1 MYVVVVVRLNDMS
14 VQLQCRCYKEYLK
27 WLQAYIHIYASI
39 ATNCIQSTR
48 LVQSEMKSVVK
59 EDIITW
65 SDRVSSAYGLNLPG
79 QQNSRLSLIISTV
92 YPTFVWWRSLAEQ

>member
-39 ATNCIQSTR
+39 ATNCIQNTR
-48 LVQSEMKSVVK
+48 LVQTVLKGKSEMKSVVK

-65 SDRVSSAYGLNLPG
+65 SDRISSA
-79 QQNSRLSLIISTV
+79 
-92 YPTFVWWRSLAEQ
+92 